1 MQIKTKKVSVI
12 SWSLVLLW
20 TLIFAWCE
28 LVLPQPPE
36 PDLLRSGTNW
46 TLELVIKHI
55 SLCRQGVA
63 FDILDNNQSRDATG
77 VVVAWNTT
85 KVNDDTLT
93 VEQKPETQSIE
104 TFLAQVSKNA
114 PKWCT
119 YTTTTRDGTDNY
131 KITELTPSGTCLQ
144 NKSDVWITVYIHNTN
159 TPTKVVKV
167 EEINKV
173 EGPRCDMNKSKLR
186 YESIQFL

>member
-1 MQIKTKKVSVI
+1 MQMKTKKVSII
-12 SWSLVLLW
+12 SWSILLLW

-36 PDLLRSGTNW
+36 PDLLRSQINSNI
-46 TLELVIKHI
+46 ELVIKHI
-55 SLCRQGVA
+55 SLFKQGVA

-77 VVVAWNTT
+77 VVVAWNIT
-85 KVNDDTLT
+85 KVNNDTMI
-93 VEQKPETQSIE
+93 VEQKPEKQSIE

-119 YTTTTRDGTDNY
+119 YITNTKNGIDNY
-131 KITELTPSGTCLQ
+131 KITEFTPSGKCLQ
-144 NKSDVWITVYIHNTN
+144 NSDIWVTVYIHNTD

-167 EEINKV
+167 EEVNKYQW
-173 EGPRCDMNKSKLR
+173 PRCDMNKSKLR